1 MQQFSRRR
9 LLAASMLAS
18 PAAVQAQPAFPSQPI
33 SLVVPWPAG
42 GGTDVL
48 GRLVAEAAQA
58 ALGVP
63 VVVMNRPGASGAIGL
78 REVSAAAPDGY
89 SLGLASNAT
98 IGNQYSN
105 PNANVVGDFEWFAF
119 IGEDAAA
126 ITARSEY
133 GSLAELI
140 AAAKARPGGLKNA
153 NDPPAGSTF
162 VWLAMFEQ
170 ASGTRISRV
179 NYGGYAPS
187 VTALLSGEV
196 QMTTVPLTDVVEHH
210 RSGKLRVLGVASE
223 RRHFLLPE
231 APTLREAGLDM
242 VAGAFRALV
251 APKGTPPQRLA
262 VLERGFLAALRAPA
276 FVARA
281 QHLGFDISPLPAA
294 ETLVAVQ
301 ERDRQIYAVMDEAR
315 MVRTRAK

>member
-1 MQQFSRRR
+1 MQKLSRRG
-9 LLAASMLAS
+9 LLAATMLGA
-18 PAAVQAQPAFPSQPI
+18 PALARAQQAFPSQPI

-42 GGTDVL
+42 GGTDVI
-48 GRLVAEAAQA
+48 GRMVAEAAQA

-78 REVSAAAPDGY
+78 REVGAAAPDGY
-89 SLGLASNAT
+89 TIGLASNAF

-105 PNANVVGDFEWFAF
+105 PNANVLADFEWFAF

-126 ITARSEY
+126 ITARSEFA
-133 GSLAELI
+133 SLAELVG
-140 AAAKARPGGLKNA
+140 AARARPGGLKNA

-210 RSGKLRVLGVASE
+210 RSGKLRVLGVASAQ
-223 RRHFLLPE
+223 RHFLLPE
-231 APTLREAGLDM
+231 APTLREAGVDM

-262 VLERGFLAALRAPA
+262 VLEQGFMAALRAPP

-281 QHLGFDISPLPAA
+281 HQLGFDISPLAA
-294 ETLVAVQ
+294 AATLAAVL
-301 ERDRQIYAVMDEAR
+301 ERDRQIYAVMDEAK
-315 MVRTRAK
+315 MVRVRAK